1 MSADLIAQFHF
12 DQTAR
17 VVCPFCTPERRKQ
30 KSKDMTLT
38 RKPDG
43 AVVYFCHHCLE
54 NGSVQPQKQEIT
66 LSAVPSKVITSNKLE
81 ERHYSYLQSRGI
93 SKVTADKMGLFAADK
108 WFARLDKKSDAI
120 GFPYYRDGALVSA
133 KYRSFPEKDF
143 TQDSGGAHDFFALDK
158 VEKGKPLIIVEGE
171 IDCLTLIEAGVEN
184 VVSVPS
190 GAPIKVADGK
200 VLPSEDKRFSYVWN
214 AREII
219 DAAPYIVLATDQDA
233 PGQALAEELA
243 RRIGKEKCRVAK
255 FNKKDLNEV
264 FLSDDDPTRTPGE
277 IIADIIADAHPYPIA
292 GLTDPSAYADR
303 LNDLYA
309 KGTGKGFSTGYS
321 SVDTIYTVAPGQ
333 LTVVT
338 GYPSSGKSN
347 FVDQLMINLAR
358 THDWKFAICSFENQ
372 PEIHI
377 SRLME
382 IYTKKRFFDGKGR
395 MTEQEKDQ
403 AFKFV
408 QDHFLF
414 IDNNGEEPSTLDS
427 ILERARVAVK
437 RMGVRGMVIDPYNY
451 IDLNKTN
458 STETEAISN
467 MLTKVQRFCKA
478 NDVHTWFVAHP
489 SKINRS
495 GVEQPRPDGMAI
507 SGSMAW
513 WAKADCG
520 ITVHRLEEYVEI
532 AVWKSRYR
540 WVGTQGETT
549 LLYNKVSGTYE
560 EQIDKF

>member
-1 MSADLIAQFHF
+1 
-12 DQTAR
+12 
-17 VVCPFCTPERRKQ
+17 
-30 KSKDMTLT
+30 
-38 RKPDG
+38 
-43 AVVYFCHHCLE
+43 
-54 NGSVQPQKQEIT
+54 
-66 LSAVPSKVITSNKLE
+66 
-81 ERHYSYLQSRGI
+81 
-93 SKVTADKMGLFAADK
+93 
-108 WFARLDKKSDAI
+108 
-120 GFPYYRDGALVSA
+120 
-133 KYRSFPEKDF
+133 
-143 TQDSGGAHDFFALDK
+143 
-158 VEKGKPLIIVEGE
+158 
-171 IDCLTLIEAGVEN
+171 
-184 VVSVPS
+184 
-190 GAPIKVADGK
+190 
-200 VLPSEDKRFSYVWN
+200 
-214 AREII
+214 
-219 DAAPYIVLATDQDA
+219 
-233 PGQALAEELA
+233 
-243 RRIGKEKCRVAK
+243 
-255 FNKKDLNEV
+255 
-264 FLSDDDPTRTPGE
+264 
-277 IIADIIADAHPYPIA
+277 
-292 GLTDPSAYADR
+292 
-303 LNDLYA
+303 
-309 KGTGKGFSTGYS
+309 
-321 SVDTIYTVAPGQ
+321 
-333 LTVVT
+333 
-338 GYPSSGKSN
+338 
-347 FVDQLMINLAR
+347 
-358 THDWKFAICSFENQ
+358 
-372 PEIHI
+372 
-377 SRLME
+377 ME
-382 IYTKKRFFDGKGR
+382 IYTKKRFFDGRGR
-395 MTEQEKDQ
+395 MNEQERDQ